1 MNSKKKHLFFL
12 YLIIS
17 SIAFSQNIENRKRYL
32 IDSLKKEGV
41 DTITVIR
48 CAGYGWPGTCIRIK
62 KRKNSKKGIYCSVRS
77 AYIILWKAET
87 KFYCRAFN
95 DCMELPLNELNERNW
110 WEYFKNN
117 KETITSLK
125 PTQNCI
131 VLNGVKVMYSMNCDS
146 AESPDSYRT
155 IDHYG
160 FYELEIYTGAS
171 QYQIGELNEFLF
183 CNNKTKNLKEVR
195 ILGMFYSLVKEM
207 ADAVR
212 ADLDKNGKLILENF
226 KQSD

>member
-1 MNSKKKHLFFL
+1 
-12 YLIIS
+12 
-17 SIAFSQNIENRKRYL
+17 
-32 IDSLKKEGV
+32 
-41 DTITVIR
+41 
-48 CAGYGWPGTCIRIK
+48 
-62 KRKNSKKGIYCSVRS
+62 
-77 AYIILWKAET
+77 
-87 KFYCRAFN
+87 
-95 DCMELPLNELNERNW
+95 MELPLNELNERNW